1 MTSDF
6 APPAEPA
13 DRVGRMWRRSGELPP
28 ALPQPYVDLLV
39 FADGSLWLTGPETEA
54 RTGNLAEPL
63 TGLRLRPGACAS
75 VLGPSRWPDFVR
87 WTEAITSFF
96 GTFTADESRQAAF
109 HEAISELGDYFREEF
124 TRPTGIIA
132 TLPASD
138 LTEDELI
145 DFCALLLINGHE
157 TTKTCS

>member
-63 TGLRLRPGACAS
+63 TGLRLRPGA
-75 VLGPSRWPDFVR
+75 
-87 WTEAITSFF
+87 FF

-132 TLPASD
+132 ALPASD

-157 TTKTCS
+157 TTKTLLVNAVL